1 MDGDPDGM
9 GSAALVRGERSK
21 RAPIG
26 TPVREGSVSGA
37 RKGKTLKKS
46 YGRGRGSN
54 NFNTSNDNIKIS
66 LQIAATPP
74 STLSNANATFEFE
87 HRKRM
92 VN

>member
-1 MDGDPDGM
+1 M
-9 GSAALVRGERSK
+9 
-21 RAPIG
+21 
-26 TPVREGSVSGA
+26 REGSVSGA

-74 STLSNANATFEFE
+74 STLSNATQRSNSNGVKEWSTKFCSGLAGLPL
-87 HRKRM
+87 
-92 VN
+92 